1 LLPLLRHAGMGGA
14 SHEEEMSM
22 REWVEEEERWA
33 VPDANNTNG
42 DSAKDTLPNVRET
55 AAGPR
60 TVTPPVEASSS
71 TTVNPRFRGKV
82 LLAIRDLVFHQEV
95 LDHLERD
102 SRLDVVAAVT
112 HPQALVQRIR
122 ELGPDVTVA
131 CPSTARELRHPA
143 MVRLPSLMIVA
154 EEMTVPLLR
163 DAIEVGAQGVFAWPE
178 ERDELSEEI
187 AAIRRRSSEVQPT
200 RGRVIAVYGARG
212 GTGTTFVA
220 SQLAATFADR
230 GQRCVLVDLDASF
243 ADVTIALGIGEPVR
257 TIADLVPVA
266 EELGLDHIEDAL
278 HRHPRGFSVLL
289 APAEAAEED
298 VPPPGLYTAAITLL
312 AGAYE
317 VVVVHVP
324 RGLDDAIR
332 AAIGMADEV
341 VLVVAPDLFS
351 LYAARRAVQALG
363 LDKHEGCRVLL
374 NPSARNEIRPR
385 DVERVL
391 GIAPF
396 GAVRFDSAVARAQA
410 KGRLLPARARRAGK
424 DLRAL
429 AARLAAAGDAGTSG
443 RA

>member
-1 LLPLLRHAGMGGA
+1 
-14 SHEEEMSM
+14 M
-22 REWVEEEERWA
+22 REWVEEGGSSA
-33 VPDANNTNG
+33 GADVNG
-42 DSAKDTLPNVRET
+42 
-55 AAGPR
+55 
-60 TVTPPVEASSS
+60 
-71 TTVNPRFRGKV
+71 RFRSRV
-82 LLAIRDLVFHQEV
+82 LLGIRDLVFHQEV

-102 SRLDVVAAVT
+102 ARVDVVGAVT
-112 HPQALVQRIR
+112 QPHTLVQRMR

-131 CPSTARELRHPA
+131 CSSTARELRHPA
-143 MVRLPSLMIVA
+143 VVRPPNLMIVA
-154 EEMTVPLLR
+154 EEMTVPVLR
-163 DAIEVGAQGVFAWPE
+163 DAIDVGAQGVFAWPD

-187 AAIRRRSSEVQPT
+187 AGLRRRQSEVLPT

-220 SQLAATFADR
+220 SQLAASFADR

-243 ADVTIALGIGEPVR
+243 ADVTIALGIAEPTR

-266 EELGLDHIEDAL
+266 GELGPDHIEDAL

-289 APAEAAEED
+289 APTEPARQD
-298 VPPPGLYTAAITLL
+298 VPPGLYTAAIALL

-317 VVVVHVP
+317 VVLVHVP
-324 RGLDDAIR
+324 RGLDGLVR

-363 LDKHEGCRVLL
+363 LDEQADGCRVLL
-374 NPSARNEIRPR
+374 NPMVRSEIRPR

-396 GAVRFDSAVARAQA
+396 GAVRFDSAVVRAQA
-410 KGRLLPARARRAGK
+410 KGRLLPPRARRAGK
-424 DLRAL
+424 DLRVLAGKL
-429 AARLAAAGDAGTSG
+429 AAPRDMG
-443 RA
+443 RRIDPEAS

>member
-1 LLPLLRHAGMGGA
+1 
-14 SHEEEMSM
+14 M
-22 REWVEEEERWA
+22 REYVEE
-33 VPDANNTNG
+33 G
-42 DSAKDTLPNVRET
+42 
-55 AAGPR
+55 GPR
-60 TVTPPVEASSS
+60 AGTD
-71 TTVNPRFRGKV
+71 VNSPLRGRV
-82 LLAIRDLVFHQEV
+82 LLGIRDLVFHQEV

-102 SRLDVVAAVT
+102 ARLDVVGAVT
-112 HPQALVQRIR
+112 QPHALVHRMR

-143 MVRLPSLMIVA
+143 VVRPPNLMIVA
-154 EEMTVPLLR
+154 EEMTVPVLR
-163 DAIEVGAQGVFAWPE
+163 DAIEVGAQGVFAWPD

-187 AAIRRRSSEVQPT
+187 AILRRRTSEVLPT

-220 SQLAATFADR
+220 SQLAASFADR

-243 ADVTIALGIGEPVR
+243 ADVTIALGIGEPTR

-266 EELGLDHIEDAL
+266 GELGPDHIEDAL

-289 APAEAAEED
+289 APTEPVQQD
-298 VPPPGLYTAAITLL
+298 VPPPGLYTAAIALL
-312 AGAYE
+312 AGAHE

-324 RGLDDAIR
+324 RGLDSLVR

-363 LDKHEGCRVLL
+363 LDEQADGCRVLL
-374 NPSARNEIRPR
+374 NPLVRNEIRPK

-396 GAVRFDSAVARAQA
+396 GAVRFDSAVVRAQA
-410 KGRLLPARARRAGK
+410 KGRLLPPRARRAGK

-429 AARLAAAGDAGTSG
+429 AGKLAASGDVG
-443 RA
+443 RRIDPEVS